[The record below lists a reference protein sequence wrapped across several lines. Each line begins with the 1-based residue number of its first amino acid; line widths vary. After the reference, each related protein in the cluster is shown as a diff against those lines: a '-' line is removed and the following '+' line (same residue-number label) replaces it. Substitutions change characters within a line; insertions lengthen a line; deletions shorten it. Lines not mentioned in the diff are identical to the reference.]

1 MDDREILTVDQV
13 ADVVQLSS
21 KTVLRAIAAGHLEA
35 SRLGQGRA
43 GWRVKKGAVDQ
54 WMELRSN
61 ASACAQARM
70 VSALPIP
77 ASSPDVARRPGR
89 LTISADMGRV

>member
-1 MDDREILTVDQV
+1 MDNREILTVGQV

-43 GWRVKKGAVDQ
+43 GWRLKRDAVDR
-54 WMELRSN
+54 WMGREVMRRHVLRR
-61 ASACAQARM
+61 ASPPLC
-70 VSALPIP
+70 
-77 ASSPDVARRPGR
+77 RRPVHREMWNCASQG
-89 LTISADMGRV
+89 A